1 MSFIVEMKI
10 VKRLRE
16 SNPRSPRS
24 ATGPSRWPPQVSTFR
39 KNLMNSYRVFAA
51 SSGLLSEA
59 GEPLA
64 PLLLRGIRT
73 HNSVRLYH
81 NVAVAPLHLDL
92 LYLSSFF
99 TLRFLKFQE
108 RLKFDARRKRVNFL
122 RIFKNYFDGLC
133 SKFVATILDF

>member
-1 MSFIVEMKI
+1 
-10 VKRLRE
+10 
-16 SNPRSPRS
+16 
-24 ATGPSRWPPQVSTFR
+24 
-39 KNLMNSYRVFAA
+39 MNSYRVFAA

-99 TLRFLKFQE
+99 TLRFLKE